1 MIRLSRL
8 LGAALIAAAPALPLH
23 AGDTGPSVA
32 ISFSDAA
39 LGLLSAK
46 GESVIVWAYYAGD
59 PVEGAE
65 VPLTDEG
72 LVFLGEETLRIT
84 PADQI
89 VHFAAKIAG
98 PVESVA
104 EPLVNV
110 AVWSGREAAEFN
122 LLDCSMID
130 ASLREI
136 AENRPTILCG
146 VVGQ

>member
-1 MIRLSRL
+1 MIRLHKL
-8 LGAALIAAAPALPLH
+8 LGAALIAAAPASPLH

-39 LGLLSAK
+39 RGLLSAK
-46 GESVIVWAYYAGD
+46 GESVIVSAYYAGD
-59 PVEGAE
+59 PIDGAE

-72 LVFLGEETLRIT
+72 LVFLGEETLRIA
-84 PADQI
+84 PADQV
-89 VHFAAKIAG
+89 VHFAARIEG
-98 PVESVA
+98 PLESVA

-110 AVWSGREAAEFN
+110 AVWSGREAAEVN

-136 AENRPTILCG
+136 AEDRPTILCG
-146 VVGQ
+146 VIGQ